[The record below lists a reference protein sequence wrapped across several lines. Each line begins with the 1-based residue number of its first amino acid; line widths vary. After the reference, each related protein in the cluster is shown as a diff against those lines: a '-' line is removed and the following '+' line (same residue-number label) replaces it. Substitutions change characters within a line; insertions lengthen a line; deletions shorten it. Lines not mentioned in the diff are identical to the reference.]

1 MIDSFRAHGWAWD
14 VSLRIK
20 TIHMSALEI
29 TSIVA
34 SVVGAILAI
43 VAIWQS
49 MYFYTQAKGSEA
61 RVELALTGIKAQ
73 TEALKALS
81 GRQLDRLTKYAT
93 TPREEHTHAAQVL
106 ADTMRDIPNIVLR
119 LMPAAPNAPS
129 QPALHSPSR
138 SELVHL
144 YVALWSYIG
153 ATNVWASF
161 SLPSPQT
168 FDDDDN
174 FHRIAK
180 RTVDRSA
187 GDFQFMSSIVD
198 HLSRDE
204 IEACDPYY
212 IDIYNETQEVLREL
226 IGDTAYQF
234 AQRAKEEG

>member
-1 MIDSFRAHGWAWD
+1 
-14 VSLRIK
+14 
-20 TIHMSALEI
+20 MSALEI

-34 SVVGAILAI
+34 SVVGAILAV

-61 RVELALTGIKAQ
+61 RVQLALTEIKVQ

-93 TPREEHTHAAQVL
+93 TPREEHPHAAQVL

-119 LMPAAPNAPS
+119 LMPAPTNAPS

-144 YVALWSYIG
+144 WVALWSYVG
-153 ATNVWASF
+153 STNVWASF

-168 FDDDDN
+168 FDEDDN

-212 IDIYNETQEVLREL
+212 IDLYNETQEHLRGMV
-226 IGDTAYQF
+226 GDTAYNF
-234 AQRAKEEG
+234 AQTTQQDA